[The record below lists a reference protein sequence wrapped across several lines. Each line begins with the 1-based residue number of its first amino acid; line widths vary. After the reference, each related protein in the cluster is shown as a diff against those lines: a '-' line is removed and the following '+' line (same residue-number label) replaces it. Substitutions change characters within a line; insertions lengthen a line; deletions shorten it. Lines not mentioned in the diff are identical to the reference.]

1 MAIQAPERE
10 IIRKRLE
17 IILQEVAAIQ
27 RAIESETQASDENYT
42 EKLLSCLGKE
52 PIADYDFALDW
63 QRFAA

>member
-10 IIRKRLE
+10 IIRKRLDV
-17 IILQEVAAIQ
+17 ILQEVAAIQ
-27 RAIESETQASDENYT
+27 RVIESETRPADENYT

-63 QRFAA
+63 RRFAG